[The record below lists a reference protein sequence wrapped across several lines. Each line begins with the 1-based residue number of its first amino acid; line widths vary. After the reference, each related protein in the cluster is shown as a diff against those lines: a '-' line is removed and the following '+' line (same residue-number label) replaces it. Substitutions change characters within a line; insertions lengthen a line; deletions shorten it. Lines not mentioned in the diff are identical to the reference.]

1 MRNRFLT
8 LCLALFCAGAATA
21 LKAENEKPF
30 VIPELR
36 HWQGAEGMATINAK
50 SKVLYADA
58 ALQQAAEAMAEDYGL
73 MFGKALKAKA
83 TKDASKVAAGSIV
96 ITLTNDAELGD

>member
-8 LCLALFCAGAATA
+8 LCLALLCAGAATA

-36 HWQGAEGMATINAK
+36 QWQGAEGMATIRAK
-50 SKVLYADA
+50 SKVL
-58 ALQQAAEAMAEDYGL
+58 
-73 MFGKALKAKA
+73 
-83 TKDASKVAAGSIV
+83 
-96 ITLTNDAELGD
+96 